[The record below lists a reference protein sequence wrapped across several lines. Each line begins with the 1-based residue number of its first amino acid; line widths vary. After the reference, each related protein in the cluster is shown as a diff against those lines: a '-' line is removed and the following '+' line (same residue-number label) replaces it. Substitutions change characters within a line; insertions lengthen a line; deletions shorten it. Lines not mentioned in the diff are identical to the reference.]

1 MSIFAAPGTP
11 LKFKKEGGVINN
23 NGEGVTKIKDEP
35 DDMSDFKFEDGL
47 NVKREDNLSVKHEDG
62 IKKEEPKEGNNDSQ
76 IFVNMSTSIPIFFR
90 IQ

>member
-1 MSIFAAPGTP
+1 
-11 LKFKKEGGVINN
+11 
-23 NGEGVTKIKDEP
+23 
-35 DDMSDFKFEDGL
+35 MSDFKFEDGL

-62 IKKEEPKEGNNDSQ
+62 IKKEEPKEGTNDTQ